1 MSVWLP
7 SGQQVL
13 RLYEK
18 LIARTGGS
26 DGVRS
31 LPLIESALNRAAA
44 SFGGVDVWP
53 GIEEKGLPSAGAK
66 SWLCG
71 RKQAHRRGGAAAD
84 SSQERCES
92 GVHAGRIDTSWAGY
106 GNEPHRCAGSCA
118 VDKRSSARVN
128 EQAASCWR
136 RPVLMLN
143 RRSSKAEQRSCR
155 GGAASFRCASC

>member
-7 SGQQVL
+7 SVQQVL
-13 RLYEK
+13 RLHEK

-53 GIEEKGLPSAGAK
+53 GIEEKAAAAGCGLVQNHGFVDGNK
-66 SWLCG
+66 
-71 RKQAHRRGGAAAD
+71 RIAAD
-84 SSQERCES
+84 SSQERRES
-92 GVHAGRIDTSWAGY
+92 GVHAGRTDTSRAGY
-106 GNEPHRCAGSCA
+106 GNETHRCAGSCA

-128 EQAASCWR
+128 EKE
-136 RPVLMLN
+136 MN
-143 RRSSKAEQRSCR
+143 SKE
-155 GGAASFRCASC
+155 

>member
-7 SGQQVL
+7 SVQQVL

-53 GIEEKGLPSAGAK
+53 GIEEK
-66 SWLCG
+66 
-71 RKQAHRRGGAAAD
+71 AAAVGWCKIMALWT
-84 SSQERCES
+84 E
-92 GVHAGRIDTSWAGY
+92 I
-106 GNEPHRCAGSCA
+106 
-118 VDKRSSARVN
+118 SAS
-128 EQAASCWR
+128 AWR
-136 RPVLMLN
+136 R
-143 RRSSKAEQRSCR
+143 C
-155 GGAASFRCASC
+155 C